1 MEFKNTHQF
10 SKKRGLCGNVA
21 AMYGH
26 NMNLECDVLVEMSA
40 QMQGIGQDSRYPFG
54 EQDYE
59 KRRHAQTQH
68 LCPQRKAWAREHAY
82 KPAPTQSKELTE
94 YYMAWYLWAVE
105 ENTGYAIYYP
115 DGVGKFKAKPC
126 TKEEYEAQQQRNA
139 KAHLGEVTQLD
150 S

>member
-1 MEFKNTHQF
+1 MIQF
-10 SKKRGLCGNVA
+10 NKKRGLCGNLAVMFSCNA
-21 AMYGH
+21 DISL
-26 NMNLECDVLVEMSA
+26 NTEMMHQFEKA
-40 QMQGIGQDSRYPFG
+40 GLDPRHPFG
-54 EQDYE
+54 GHDYH
-59 KRRHAQTQH
+59 RRRVYQSQH

-94 YYMAWYLWAVE
+94 FYMAWYLWAVE

-139 KAHLGEVTQLD
+139 KALLGEVTQLD